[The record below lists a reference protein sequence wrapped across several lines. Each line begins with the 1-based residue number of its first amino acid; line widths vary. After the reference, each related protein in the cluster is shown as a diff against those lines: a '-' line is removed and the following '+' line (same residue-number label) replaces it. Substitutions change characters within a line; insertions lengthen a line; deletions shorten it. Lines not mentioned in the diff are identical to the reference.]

1 MFARTLGLA
10 VLNFSDKK
18 QIVEFKISDWGDK
31 PIFFFKMGLWGY
43 LLAVVIPN
51 RANIIL
57 QFQQDFV
64 FERVVEVLPKTENM
78 KDYMDK
84 QMVK

>member
-1 MFARTLGLA
+1 
-10 VLNFSDKK
+10 
-18 QIVEFKISDWGDK
+18 
-31 PIFFFKMGLWGY
+31 MGLWGY